1 MNDNPAIGM
10 TYGLL
15 VFVAFCILV
24 VALFTTQES
33 IEETPTTPT
42 TSPTHTHTVT
52 HTITPTP
59 TPQIDRAIT
68 PTEELK

>member
-24 VALFTTQES
+24 AALFTTQES
-33 IEETPTTPT
+33 IEEAPPHPTATKH
-42 TSPTHTHTVT
+42 THTHTVT

-59 TPQIDRAIT
+59 AIDRAIT
-68 PTEELK
+68 PAEELK